1 MPRFAIRRAPIWRP
15 LLALFGATAGNSWV
29 AVEPDT
35 VVIQFGRY
43 HLEISRANIEQAGRG
58 AWPWIGGIGWRT
70 NFGGTLGLIGSL
82 DGVVRLPL
90 REPQRRRFFG
100 IPMRVRD
107 VYVSLED
114 PAGFLAALRDGRD

>member
-1 MPRFAIRRAPIWRP
+1 MAPKSASSGRQIGARRIAKR
-15 LLALFGATAGNSWV
+15 
-29 AVEPDT
+29 
-35 VVIQFGRY
+35 
-43 HLEISRANIEQAGRG
+43 
-58 AWPWIGGIGWRT
+58 GIGWRT

-82 DGVVRLPL
+82 DGVVRLHL